1 MHIPEHIVP
10 QSLSHMKYIVI
21 CVPQG
26 YSKIHVQLFILM
38 IREILTW
45 SLKNLVVRKLYGA
58 TCGFIGDPFLLV
70 QGAQQLTFGYGG
82 WGLCLLLA
90 PVPKPSDGCCTRK
103 LAASCS
109 SLHLADLP

>member
-10 QSLSHMKYIVI
+10 QSLSLMKYIVI

-58 TCGFIGDPFLLV
+58 TCGFIGDPSLLV
-70 QGAQQLTFGYGG
+70 
-82 WGLCLLLA
+82 
-90 PVPKPSDGCCTRK
+90 
-103 LAASCS
+103 
-109 SLHLADLP
+109 